1 MKKRTK
7 IKTKT
12 QPVVIRNYRDTL
24 FRMLY
29 RNKKRLLSLF
39 NAVNG
44 THYDNPDD
52 LTITT
57 LEGVL
62 YLGMK
67 NDVSC
72 IIDMMMQL
80 YEHQSTVNPNMPL
93 RNLFYVSDLLQKYI
107 YEEGLDIYSRKQIK
121 IPTPKFVVFYN
132 GDEEQP
138 ERKEIRLSKA
148 FSANTGETNMEL
160 VVLQI
165 NINKGQNEEL
175 KAACKTLQ
183 EYAEFTERAREHRKE
198 MELEDAIRTTID
210 ECIRDGILKDFL
222 LKNKAEVYHMC
233 LYEFDVELH
242 ERVLREE
249 EREEGRIEGR
259 REGRRE
265 GRSEGIREG
274 RIEGRSEGIR
284 EGRLEGQ
291 LEGQREERIFAKQVF
306 KAFMSGKTP
315 EAIAEEL
322 NVPVEEVKNLVD

>member
-7 IKTKT
+7 TKTKT

-29 RNKKRLLSLF
+29 RNKVRLLSLF

-121 IPTPKFVVFYN
+121 IPTPKFVVFYT

-249 EREEGRIEGR
+249 EREEGRL
-259 REGRRE
+259 
-265 GRSEGIREG
+265 
-274 RIEGRSEGIR
+274 EGIR
-284 EGRLEGQ
+284 EGRLAGQQEGMQ
-291 LEGQREERIFAKQVF
+291 NGKKFAKQVF

-315 EAIAEEL
+315 ETIAEEL
-322 NVPVEEVKNLVD
+322 NVPLEEVKNLVD

>member
-7 IKTKT
+7 TKTKT

-44 THYDNPDD
+44 TQYDNPDD

-107 YEEGLDIYSRKQIK
+107 YEEGIDIYSRKQIK

-138 ERKEIRLSKA
+138 ELKEIRLSKA

-249 EREEGRIEGR
+249 EREEGRL
-259 REGRRE
+259 
-265 GRSEGIREG
+265 
-274 RIEGRSEGIR
+274 EGIR
-284 EGRLEGQ
+284 EGRLAGQQEGMQ
-291 LEGQREERIFAKQVF
+291 NGKKFAKQVF

-315 EAIAEEL
+315 ETIAEEL
-322 NVPVEEVKNLVD
+322 NVPLEEVKNLVD

>member
-7 IKTKT
+7 TKTKT

-107 YEEGLDIYSRKQIK
+107 YEEGIDIYSRKQIK

-198 MELEDAIRTTID
+198 MELEDAIQTTID

-249 EREEGRIEGR
+249 EREEGRL
-259 REGRRE
+259 
-265 GRSEGIREG
+265 
-274 RIEGRSEGIR
+274 EGIR
-284 EGRLEGQ
+284 EGRLAGQQEGMQ
-291 LEGQREERIFAKQVF
+291 NGKKFAKQVF

-315 EAIAEEL
+315 ETIAEEL
-322 NVPVEEVKNLVD
+322 NVPLEEVKNLVD

>member
-7 IKTKT
+7 TKTKT

-29 RNKKRLLSLF
+29 RNKVRLLSLF

-138 ERKEIRLSKA
+138 ERKEICLSKA

-249 EREEGRIEGR
+249 EREEGRL
-259 REGRRE
+259 
-265 GRSEGIREG
+265 
-274 RIEGRSEGIR
+274 EGIR
-284 EGRLEGQ
+284 EGRLAGQQEGMQ
-291 LEGQREERIFAKQVF
+291 NGKKFAKQVF

-315 EAIAEEL
+315 ETIAEEL
-322 NVPVEEVKNLVD
+322 NVPLEEVKNLVD

>member
-1 MKKRTK
+1 
-7 IKTKT
+7 
-12 QPVVIRNYRDTL
+12 
-24 FRMLY
+24 MLY

-44 THYDNPDD
+44 TQYDNPDD

-107 YEEGLDIYSRKQIK
+107 YEEGIDIYSRKQIK

-132 GDEEQP
+132 GDQEQP

-249 EREEGRIEGR
+249 EREEGRL
-259 REGRRE
+259 
-265 GRSEGIREG
+265 
-274 RIEGRSEGIR
+274 EGIR
-284 EGRLEGQ
+284 EGRLAGQQEGMQ
-291 LEGQREERIFAKQVF
+291 NGKKFAKQVF

-315 EAIAEEL
+315 ETIAEEL
-322 NVPVEEVKNLVD
+322 NVPLEEVKNLVD

>member
-7 IKTKT
+7 TKTKT

-44 THYDNPDD
+44 TQYDNPDD
-52 LTITT
+52 LSITT

-107 YEEGLDIYSRKQIK
+107 YEEGIDIYSRKQIK

-132 GDEEQP
+132 GDQEQP

-249 EREEGRIEGR
+249 EREEGRL
-259 REGRRE
+259 
-265 GRSEGIREG
+265 
-274 RIEGRSEGIR
+274 EGIR
-284 EGRLEGQ
+284 EGRLAGQQEGMQ
-291 LEGQREERIFAKQVF
+291 NGKKFAKQVF

-315 EAIAEEL
+315 ETIAEEL
-322 NVPVEEVKNLVD
+322 NVPLEEVKNLVD

>member
-7 IKTKT
+7 NKTKT

-249 EREEGRIEGR
+249 EREEGR
-259 REGRRE
+259 RE

-274 RIEGRSEGIR
+274 R
-284 EGRLEGQ
+284 

-306 KAFMSGKTP
+306 KAFLSGKTP

-322 NVPVEEVKNLVD
+322 NVSVEEVKNLVD

>member
-7 IKTKT
+7 TKTKT

-44 THYDNPDD
+44 TQYDNPDD

-107 YEEGLDIYSRKQIK
+107 YEEGIDIYSRKQIK

-132 GDEEQP
+132 GDQEQP

-175 KAACKTLQ
+175 KATCKTLQ

-249 EREEGRIEGR
+249 EREEGRL
-259 REGRRE
+259 
-265 GRSEGIREG
+265 
-274 RIEGRSEGIR
+274 EGIR
-284 EGRLEGQ
+284 EGRLAGQQEGMQ
-291 LEGQREERIFAKQVF
+291 NGKKFAKQVF

-315 EAIAEEL
+315 ETIAEEL
-322 NVPVEEVKNLVD
+322 NVPLEEVKNLVD

>member
-7 IKTKT
+7 TKTKT

-107 YEEGLDIYSRKQIK
+107 YEEGIDIYSVSRS
-121 IPTPKFVVFYN
+121 KFRHRNLWYF
-132 GDEEQP
+132 
-138 ERKEIRLSKA
+138 
-148 FSANTGETNMEL
+148 TME
-160 VVLQI
+160 
-165 NINKGQNEEL
+165 
-175 KAACKTLQ
+175 
-183 EYAEFTERAREHRKE
+183 
-198 MELEDAIRTTID
+198 M
-210 ECIRDGILKDFL
+210 
-222 LKNKAEVYHMC
+222 
-233 LYEFDVELH
+233 
-242 ERVLREE
+242 
-249 EREEGRIEGR
+249 
-259 REGRRE
+259 
-265 GRSEGIREG
+265 RSSR
-274 RIEGRSEGIR
+274 
-284 EGRLEGQ
+284 
-291 LEGQREERIFAKQVF
+291 
-306 KAFMSGKTP
+306 SGKKSACQKLFLPIPARLTWNWLCFRS
-315 EAIAEEL
+315 ISTKDKM
-322 NVPVEEVKNLVD
+322 KN

>member
-7 IKTKT
+7 TKTKT

-24 FRMLY
+24 FLMLY

-44 THYDNPDD
+44 TQYDNPDD

-107 YEEGLDIYSRKQIK
+107 YEEGIDIYSRKQIK

-233 LYEFDVELH
+233 LYDFDVELH

-249 EREEGRIEGR
+249 EREEGRL
-259 REGRRE
+259 
-265 GRSEGIREG
+265 
-274 RIEGRSEGIR
+274 EGIR
-284 EGRLEGQ
+284 EGRLAGQQEGMQ
-291 LEGQREERIFAKQVF
+291 NGKKFAKQVF

-315 EAIAEEL
+315 ETIAEEL
-322 NVPVEEVKNLVD
+322 NVPLEEVKNLVD

>member
-7 IKTKT
+7 TKTKT

-93 RNLFYVSDLLQKYI
+93 RNLFYVSDLLQKYL

-249 EREEGRIEGR
+249 EREEGRL
-259 REGRRE
+259 
-265 GRSEGIREG
+265 
-274 RIEGRSEGIR
+274 EGIR
-284 EGRLEGQ
+284 EGRLAGQQEGMQ
-291 LEGQREERIFAKQVF
+291 NGKKFAKQVF

-315 EAIAEEL
+315 ETIAEEL
-322 NVPVEEVKNLVD
+322 NVPLEEVKNLVD

>member
-7 IKTKT
+7 TKTKT

-44 THYDNPDD
+44 TQYDNPDD

-107 YEEGLDIYSRKQIK
+107 YEEGIDIYSRKQIK

-183 EYAEFTERAREHRKE
+183 EYVEFTERAREHRKE

-249 EREEGRIEGR
+249 EREEGRL
-259 REGRRE
+259 
-265 GRSEGIREG
+265 
-274 RIEGRSEGIR
+274 EGIR
-284 EGRLEGQ
+284 EGRLAGQQEGMQ
-291 LEGQREERIFAKQVF
+291 NGKKFAKQVF

-315 EAIAEEL
+315 ETIAEEL
-322 NVPVEEVKNLVD
+322 NVPLEEVKNLVD

>member
-7 IKTKT
+7 NKTKT

-93 RNLFYVSDLLQKYI
+93 RNLFYVSDLLQKYM

-249 EREEGRIEGR
+249 EREEGRL
-259 REGRRE
+259 E

-274 RIEGRSEGIR
+274 R
-284 EGRLEGQ
+284 

-315 EAIAEEL
+315 ETIAEEL
-322 NVPVEEVKNLVD
+322 NVPLEEVKNLVD

>member
-1 MKKRTK
+1 MKKRIK
-7 IKTKT
+7 NKTKT

-24 FRMLY
+24 FCMLY

-249 EREEGRIEGR
+249 EREEGRL
-259 REGRRE
+259 E

-274 RIEGRSEGIR
+274 R
-284 EGRLEGQ
+284 

-306 KAFMSGKTP
+306 KAFLSGKTP
-315 EAIAEEL
+315 ETIAEEL

>member
-7 IKTKT
+7 TKTKT

-52 LTITT
+52 LTIIT

-93 RNLFYVSDLLQKYI
+93 RNLFYVSDLLQKYL

-198 MELEDAIRTTID
+198 MKLEDAIRTTID

-249 EREEGRIEGR
+249 EREEGR
-259 REGRRE
+259 
-265 GRSEGIREG
+265 
-274 RIEGRSEGIR
+274 R
-284 EGRLEGQ
+284 EGRLA
-291 LEGQREERIFAKQVF
+291 GQREGMQNGKKFAKQVF
-306 KAFMSGKTP
+306 KAFLSGKTP
-315 EAIAEEL
+315 ETIAEEL
-322 NVPVEEVKNLVD
+322 NVPLEEVKNLVD

>member
-1 MKKRTK
+1 MKKRT
-7 IKTKT
+7 KTKT

-29 RNKKRLLSLF
+29 RNKVRLLSLF

-107 YEEGLDIYSRKQIK
+107 YEEGIDIYSRKQIK

-249 EREEGRIEGR
+249 EREEGRL
-259 REGRRE
+259 
-265 GRSEGIREG
+265 
-274 RIEGRSEGIR
+274 EGIR
-284 EGRLEGQ
+284 EGRLAGQQEGMQ
-291 LEGQREERIFAKQVF
+291 NGKKFAKQVF

-315 EAIAEEL
+315 ETIAEEL
-322 NVPVEEVKNLVD
+322 NVPLEEVKNLVD

>member
-7 IKTKT
+7 TKTKT

-29 RNKKRLLSLF
+29 RNKVRLLSLF

-121 IPTPKFVVFYN
+121 TPTPKFVVFYN

-249 EREEGRIEGR
+249 EREEGRL
-259 REGRRE
+259 
-265 GRSEGIREG
+265 
-274 RIEGRSEGIR
+274 EGIR
-284 EGRLEGQ
+284 EGRLAGQQEGMQ
-291 LEGQREERIFAKQVF
+291 NGKKFAKQVF

-315 EAIAEEL
+315 ETIAEEL
-322 NVPVEEVKNLVD
+322 NVPLEEVKNLVD

>member
-7 IKTKT
+7 TKTKT

-44 THYDNPDD
+44 TQYDNPDD

-80 YEHQSTVNPNMPL
+80 YEHQSTVNHNMTL
-93 RNLFYVSDLLQKYI
+93 RKLFYVSDLLQKYI
-107 YEEGLDIYSRKQIK
+107 YEEGIDIYSRKQIK

-249 EREEGRIEGR
+249 EREEGRL
-259 REGRRE
+259 
-265 GRSEGIREG
+265 
-274 RIEGRSEGIR
+274 EGIR
-284 EGRLEGQ
+284 EGRLAGQQEGMQ
-291 LEGQREERIFAKQVF
+291 NGKKFAKQVF

-315 EAIAEEL
+315 ETIAEEL
-322 NVPVEEVKNLVD
+322 NVPLEEVKNLVD

>member
-7 IKTKT
+7 TKTKT

-29 RNKKRLLSLF
+29 RNKVRLLSLF

-138 ERKEIRLSKA
+138 ERKEICLSKA

-198 MELEDAIRTTID
+198 MELEDAIQTTID

-249 EREEGRIEGR
+249 EREEGRL
-259 REGRRE
+259 
-265 GRSEGIREG
+265 
-274 RIEGRSEGIR
+274 EGIR
-284 EGRLEGQ
+284 EGRLAGQQEGMQ
-291 LEGQREERIFAKQVF
+291 NGKKFAKQVF

-315 EAIAEEL
+315 ETIAEEL
-322 NVPVEEVKNLVD
+322 NVPLEEVKNLVD

>member
-7 IKTKT
+7 TKTKT

-44 THYDNPDD
+44 TQYDNPDD

-107 YEEGLDIYSRKQIK
+107 YEEGIDIYSRKQIK

-249 EREEGRIEGR
+249 EREEGRL
-259 REGRRE
+259 
-265 GRSEGIREG
+265 
-274 RIEGRSEGIR
+274 EGIR
-284 EGRLEGQ
+284 EGRLAGQQEGMQ
-291 LEGQREERIFAKQVF
+291 NGKKFAKQVF

-315 EAIAEEL
+315 ETIAEEL
-322 NVPVEEVKNLVD
+322 NVPLEEVKNLVD

>member
-1 MKKRTK
+1 
-7 IKTKT
+7 
-12 QPVVIRNYRDTL
+12 
-24 FRMLY
+24 MLY
-29 RNKKRLLSLF
+29 RNKVRLLSLF

-249 EREEGRIEGR
+249 EREEGRL
-259 REGRRE
+259 
-265 GRSEGIREG
+265 
-274 RIEGRSEGIR
+274 EGIR
-284 EGRLEGQ
+284 EGRLAGQQEGMQ
-291 LEGQREERIFAKQVF
+291 NGKKFAKQVF
-306 KAFMSGKTP
+306 KAFMSGKTL
-315 EAIAEEL
+315 ETIAEEL
-322 NVPVEEVKNLVD
+322 NVPLEEVKNLVD

>member
-7 IKTKT
+7 TKTKT

-29 RNKKRLLSLF
+29 RNKVRLLSLF

-198 MELEDAIRTTID
+198 MELEDAIQTTID

-249 EREEGRIEGR
+249 EREEGRL
-259 REGRRE
+259 
-265 GRSEGIREG
+265 
-274 RIEGRSEGIR
+274 EGIR
-284 EGRLEGQ
+284 EGRLAGQQEGMQ
-291 LEGQREERIFAKQVF
+291 NGKKFAKQVF

-315 EAIAEEL
+315 ETIAEEL
-322 NVPVEEVKNLVD
+322 NVPLEEVKNLVD

>member
-7 IKTKT
+7 TKTKT

-107 YEEGLDIYSRKQIK
+107 YEEGKLITSRKQIK

-249 EREEGRIEGR
+249 EREEGRL
-259 REGRRE
+259 
-265 GRSEGIREG
+265 
-274 RIEGRSEGIR
+274 EGIR
-284 EGRLEGQ
+284 EGRLAGQQEGMQ
-291 LEGQREERIFAKQVF
+291 NGKKFAKQVF

-315 EAIAEEL
+315 ETIAEEL
-322 NVPVEEVKNLVD
+322 NVPLEEVKNLVD

>member
-249 EREEGRIEGR
+249 EREEGRL
-259 REGRRE
+259 E

-274 RIEGRSEGIR
+274 R
-284 EGRLEGQ
+284 

-315 EAIAEEL
+315 ETIAEEL
-322 NVPVEEVKNLVD
+322 NVPLEEVKNLVD

>member
-7 IKTKT
+7 TKTKT

-29 RNKKRLLSLF
+29 RNKVRLLSLF

-52 LTITT
+52 LTITS

-259 REGRRE
+259 REG
-265 GRSEGIREG
+265 IREG
-274 RIEGRSEGIR
+274 R
-284 EGRLEGQ
+284 

-306 KAFMSGKTP
+306 KAFLSGKTP

>member
-7 IKTKT
+7 TKTKT

-44 THYDNPDD
+44 TQYDNPDD

-107 YEEGLDIYSRKQIK
+107 YEEGIDIYSRKQIK

-132 GDEEQP
+132 GDRNQKEYWEMHLSDAFP
-138 ERKEIRLSKA
+138 EGVKVNIDLRVR
-148 FSANTGETNMEL
+148 
-160 VVLQI
+160 VY
-165 NINKGQNEEL
+165 NINYGKNSKLLQQTKLLSGYSYFVDKIKHLCKNGSEL
-175 KAACKTLQ
+175 KEAIDTAVRECIKEGVLTDQLTYLGS
-183 EYAEFTERAREHRKE
+183 EVMGMFATEFDMDEAVKVWKEEAREE
-198 MELEDAIRTTID
+198 GLE
-210 ECIRDGILKDFL
+210 EG
-222 LKNKAEVYHMC
+222 
-233 LYEFDVELH
+233 
-242 ERVLREE
+242 
-249 EREEGRIEGR
+249 REEGRKQ
-259 REGRRE
+259 
-265 GRSEGIREG
+265 
-274 RIEGRSEGIR
+274 GIR

-291 LEGQREERIFAKQVF
+291 SEGRLGIIKNYLENGGTVEQARELL
-306 KAFMSGKTP
+306 KAT
-315 EAIAEEL
+315 EEEIQK
-322 NVPVEEVKNLVD
+322 VTKEM